1 MSTSRISNKQKI
13 FINEYVK
20 SWNATK
26 AAIAAGYSE
35 KGASVT
41 GHKLLSKTNIKD
53 EIANRIKDACMSGDE
68 ALKLLSEQARG
79 SLDDCFDIEMVE
91 SLKNPGQL
99 IPNYRLNLV
108 KAKEKGK
115 LHLIKSIMPTA
126 NGTRVEL
133 YSSQRALE
141 IIAKANGLFDDKI
154 ELEVKKPIKIKHIF
168 TTEEK
173 EEEGN
178 DDNTN

>member
-26 AAIAAGYSE
+26 AAIAAGYSA
-35 KGASVT
+35 KTATSKASQ
-41 GHKLLSKTNIKD
+41 LLTKVNIKE
-53 EIANRIKDACMSGDE
+53 EIAKRIKDVCMSGDE

-79 SLDDCFDIEMVE
+79 SLDDCFDIEMVK
-91 SLKNPGQL
+91 SQRTPGEF

-141 IIAKANGLFDDKI
+141 IIAKASGLFDEKI

-168 TTEEK
+168 THEKK
-173 EEEGN
+173 EEEE
-178 DDNTN
+178 DE